1 MEEKKVVSE
10 QKQDSGIILPQTGL
24 TELENIRKIFQQGML
39 FTETAYAEMQKVMDD
54 NKALADRIKLH
65 YDLYDQGHPVRP
77 TLGNEMQIFY
87 MRDRQ
92 TYMFL
97 LFPELREVAYQ
108 LGRIIGAKYVAPYV
122 EGTTLPECFESN
134 MRIAKHHG
142 YGYQEVVKVTD
153 TYGIY
158 RTYECADCFGFPNIG
173 MNICNYEA
181 GTASG
186 IYGTKLGRKVEAREI
201 RCCANGDPFCEFE
214 VRIVD

>member
-1 MEEKKVVSE
+1 MEKKEKNDTADSMAQDISE
-10 QKQDSGIILPQTGL
+10 LKKIRNMLTKGL
-24 TELENIRKIFQQGML
+24 HFSDKAYEEML
-39 FTETAYAEMQKVMDD
+39 KAMND
-54 NKALADRIKLH
+54 NKELSDRIKLH
-65 YDLYDQGHPVRP
+65 YALYDQGQPVRP
-77 TLGNEMQIFY
+77 TLGNEMQILY

-97 LFPELREVAYQ
+97 LFPELREVGYQ

-122 EGTTLPECFESN
+122 EGNTLPECFESN

-142 YGYQEVVKVTD
+142 YAYQEVVKVTD

-158 RTYECADCFGFPNIG
+158 RSYECADCYGFPNIG
-173 MNICNYEA
+173 MCICNYEA

-201 RCCANGDPFCEFE
+201 KCCANGDPYCEFE
-214 VRIVD
+214 VRIVG